1 MPGEREGMPGEREE
15 SSERLA
21 GFIVGSLHDADIV
34 DAQDIPRATTIAAE
48 EIDVNKAM
56 GDYWCSWCSLRPES
70 APGVQ
75 ADDEG
80 IRLATD
86 GLEFQVKR
94 ISRVDHEGRIGVE
107 IRARADSFNGR
118 YTTAMR
124 VGDLLRFALELREIH
139 RASTPGGIATLR
151 NTAGDAV
158 IELTSSSTTSRYLF
172 KIQKANGATTTLAGS
187 FITDATS
194 LGGLARELR
203 SLVHDSWAKA

>member
-1 MPGEREGMPGEREE
+1 MPGEREE

-34 DAQDIPRATTIAAE
+34 DAEDIPRATTIAAE

-75 ADDEG
+75 ADDEH
-80 IRLATD
+80 IRLAAD
-86 GLEFQVKR
+86 GLELQLRR
-94 ISRVDHEGRIGVE
+94 IGRIDQDSRIAVE
-107 IRARADSFNGR
+107 IQARAESFSGR
-118 YTTAMR
+118 YTTEMR
-124 VGDLLRFALELREIH
+124 VADLVRFVSELREVH
-139 RASTPGGIATLR
+139 SASSLGGIATLR

-158 IELTSSSTTSRYLF
+158 IELSSSTTSRYVF
-172 KIQKANGATTTLAGS
+172 KIQKANGATVTLTGS
-187 FITDATS
+187 FVTDDTM
-194 LGGLARELR
+194 LAALVRELR

>member
-1 MPGEREGMPGEREE
+1 MPGEREE

-21 GFIVGSLHDADIV
+21 GFIVSSLHDANMV
-34 DAQDIPRATTIAAE
+34 GAADIPRATTIATE

-56 GDYWCSWCSLRPES
+56 GDYWCSWCSLRPKS
-70 APGVQ
+70 AFGVH
-75 ADDEG
+75 ADDES

-86 GLEFQVKR
+86 GLEFQLKR
-94 ISRVDHEGRIGVE
+94 ISRVDHDGRIGVE
-107 IRARADSFNGR
+107 TRARADSFNGR

-124 VGDLLRFALELREIH
+124 VADLLRFASELRAIH
-139 RASTPGGIATLR
+139 GASTPGGVATLR

-158 IELTSSSTTSRYLF
+158 IEVTSSTTASRYLF

-194 LGGLARELR
+194 LGALARELR

>member
-1 MPGEREGMPGEREE
+1 MPGEREE

-34 DAQDIPRATTIAAE
+34 DAQDISRATTIAAE

-56 GDYWCSWCSLRPES
+56 GDYWCSWCSLRPKS

-75 ADDEG
+75 ADDES

-86 GLEFQVKR
+86 GLEFQLKR
-94 ISRVDHEGRIGVE
+94 ISRVDHDGRIGVE

-124 VGDLLRFALELREIH
+124 VGDLLRFASELLRETH
-139 RASTPGGIATLR
+139 GASTPGGIATLR

-158 IELTSSSTTSRYLF
+158 IELTSSTTASRYLF

-194 LGGLARELR
+194 LGALARELR